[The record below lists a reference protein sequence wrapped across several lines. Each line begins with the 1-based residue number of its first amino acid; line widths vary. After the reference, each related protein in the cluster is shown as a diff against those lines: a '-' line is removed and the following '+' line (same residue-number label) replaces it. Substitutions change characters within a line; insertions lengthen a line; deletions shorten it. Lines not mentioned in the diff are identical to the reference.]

1 MEFWN
6 SALGQRWHL
15 AIQRLAEVTSSSVYL
30 CRYGGKLARYSIK
43 IWVFWGIKWWYK
55 QRWSL
60 KMITINIK
68 RYDNW
73 LLPECVWYGE
83 VLCDG
88 AVIIVSLKNKTY
100 NLKKQQK
107 KTSKIAYNSISQ
119 DLHRWWFE
127 SRCSNKRMIVKA
139 RSWEEV
145 VKDPRF
151 KP

>member
-88 AVIIVSLKNKTY
+88 AVIIVSLK
-100 NLKKQQK
+100 KKRKDFNSKNYSKDGFQYHFAGSPSLVVWVALFEQENDRESK
-107 KTSKIAYNSISQ
+107 KLGGS
-119 DLHRWWFE
+119 
-127 SRCSNKRMIVKA
+127 C
-139 RSWEEV
+139 
-145 VKDPRF
+145 
-151 KP
+151 